1 MPRDPKP
8 GAKPVETPQPSDPLP
23 EPGAP
28 EVPQP
33 KDAEDDPFDE
43 GNFPV

>member
-8 GAKPVETPQPSDPLP
+8 GSATLETPQPSDPVP
-23 EPGAP
+23 ETRAS